1 MIKYIAYDNFRNIK
15 DKRKKTGKQAMN
27 LVQSKGRENL
37 GRVGE
42 SDRNDAIIISKLLA
56 KSSFPLFHF

>member
-1 MIKYIAYDNFRNIK
+1 
-15 DKRKKTGKQAMN
+15 MN

-37 GRVGE
+37 GKVGE